1 MRTIARL
8 FAVCLAVVLAA
19 GCASIPPDAGK
30 NPSDPWEV
38 YNRNMFAFN
47 EGADQYVIK
56 PLAEGYSKVP
66 EPVRDCIG
74 NIFRNLGDVGNAVNN
89 LLQGKPYEATS
100 DICRIAINS
109 TVGLL
114 GCFDVAS
121 KVGLT
126 RSTEDFGQTLG
137 RWGVGS
143 GPYFVLPLLG
153 PSTVR
158 DTFGR
163 VADLYADPVTYING
177 NAYEI
182 AALSLRLID
191 LRANLLQAGR
201 LLEAAALD
209 KYQFVRDGYL
219 QLRRNLI
226 YDGNPPREKE
236 PDEPTD
242 EPSDKQSDKPS
253 DKASPAA
260 PKPAEPPGNSDAKP
274 ESKEE
279 KPAPAP
285 DQPAPAPAR

>member
-1 MRTIARL
+1 MRTLLRVV
-8 FAVCLAVVLAA
+8 AVCLAVVLAA

-38 YNRNMFAFN
+38 YNRHMFEFN
-47 EGADQYVIK
+47 ERADQYVLTPVAK
-56 PLAEGYSKVP
+56 GYSKVVP

-74 NIFRNLGDVGNAVNN
+74 NIFRNLGDVGNAINN

-126 RSTEDFGQTLG
+126 RSNEDFGQTLG

-153 PSTVR
+153 PNTVR

-163 VADLYADPVTYING
+163 VADYYVDPVSYIDR

-191 LRANLLQAGR
+191 LRANLLQASR
-201 LLEAAALD
+201 LLEGAALD

-236 PDEPTD
+236 PDEPPD
-242 EPSDKQSDKPS
+242 EPSEKG
-253 DKASPAA
+253 SPAGA
-260 PKPAEPPGNSDAKP
+260 KPAEAPGNSDAKP
-274 ESKEE
+274 GSNEE

-285 DQPAPAPAR
+285 DQPTPAPAR